1 MVRAA
6 VRIAGLGYA
15 VPGSVI
21 AVGVLI
27 PFTLFD
33 NTLDSW
39 MRSTFDISTGLLL
52 TGTLAGVV
60 FACLVRFL
68 AVSLQAVEASLVKI
82 SPSIDAAAQSLGSG
96 AFRTAVDVHAPTVGR
111 ASRRERVGPYG

>member
-33 NTLDSW
+33 TTLDSW

-52 TGTLAGVV
+52 TGTIAGVV

-82 SPSIDAAAQSLGSG
+82 SPSIDAAARSLGSG
-96 AFRTAVDVHAPTVGR
+96 ARSEEHTSELQSLMRISYAIL
-111 ASRRERVGPYG
+111 

>member
-52 TGTLAGVV
+52 TGTIAGVV

-68 AVSLQAVEASLVKI
+68 AVSLQAVEADRKSTRLN
-82 SPSIDAAAQSLGSG
+82 SSHSC
-96 AFRTAVDVHAPTVGR
+96 
-111 ASRRERVGPYG
+111 ASRMPSSACKKTLQNKTETI

>member
-1 MVRAA
+1 MALLEGDAQFGPRYFGLVRNSVTLATVTALLAVPLSLLLAYGVRRQGTRMVRAA

-39 MRSTFDISTGLLL
+39 MRSKFDIS
-52 TGTLAGVV
+52 AEE
-60 FACLVRFL
+60 R
-68 AVSLQAVEASLVKI
+68 
-82 SPSIDAAAQSLGSG
+82 
-96 AFRTAVDVHAPTVGR
+96 
-111 ASRRERVGPYG
+111 RVGKEWVGTCLSRWWPSN